1 MQAGEATGICRLQYK
16 DRGMIDDHITW
27 NSGITM
33 HYWQELHVSES
44 GEVIYLAMFTSS
56 RPYLRKESISDGCAF
71 YVLLVNPEGCGKGST
86 RNEVG
91 NLLSIPGT
99 HLFFSA
105 NEAGDGAGGR
115 NLGKKTRRKQYIS
128 SINEKG
134 KGRIKRMGIVTI
146 LWSSS

>member
-1 MQAGEATGICRLQYK
+1 MIILLGIQALPCTTGRSYIY
-16 DRGMIDDHITW
+16 
-27 NSGITM
+27 SS
-33 HYWQELHVSES
+33 VSES

-105 NEAGDGAGGR
+105 NGGGR
-115 NLGKKTRRKQYIS
+115 RRWREEPRKKNSTKTIHQLNQRK
-128 SINEKG
+128 
-134 KGRIKRMGIVTI
+134 RKR
-146 LWSSS
+146 